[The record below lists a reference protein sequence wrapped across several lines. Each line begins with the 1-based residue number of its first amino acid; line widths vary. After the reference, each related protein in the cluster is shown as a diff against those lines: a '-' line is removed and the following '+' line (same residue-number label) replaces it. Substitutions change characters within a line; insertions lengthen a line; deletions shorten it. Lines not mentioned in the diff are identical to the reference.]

1 MLHCIGFSCRP
12 AKVYSLDSAVLNVT
26 ISIASIMQG
35 IAEGTPAQGT
45 PLICDVRDVAR
56 AHVLAA
62 ETPSASGR
70 YIVSHRAPLTAT
82 ALSKALQV
90 KTCVF
95 PCILSCHPTMI
106 MPGNHL
112 DGASCLHVRLL
123 CNACAWY
130 FTQCLTQASRH
141 EPW

>member
-1 MLHCIGFSCRP
+1 
-12 AKVYSLDSAVLNVT
+12 
-26 ISIASIMQG
+26 MQG
-35 IAEGTPAQGT
+35 IAEGAPAQGT

-90 KTCVF
+90 
-95 PCILSCHPTMI
+95 S
-106 MPGNHL
+106 
-112 DGASCLHVRLL
+112 LHGLYSLL
-123 CNACAWY
+123 CNPTMAKACP
-130 FTQCLTQASRH
+130 CR
-141 EPW
+141 